1 MAKTVYLDHAAATPM
16 DKEVLALMQPYFAED
31 FFNPSADYAAARR
44 VRQVLDAARSK
55 IAYWLGAQAN
65 EIIFTAGGTE
75 ANNLAI
81 HGVMAGYPKA
91 KLLLSA
97 VEHESVRQPAEQYA
111 HQEIPVD
118 KTGRIDLAAAEKLI
132 DDQTVLVSVMYANN
146 EIGSVQPIRQLS
158 GLMDKVRAFRRS
170 RNQSLPLLLHVDACQ
185 AVNYLDLHVKRLG
198 VDLMTINGGKI
209 YGPKQS
215 GALYVARNVGLK
227 PIISGGGQERNLR
240 SGTEN
245 VAADIGL
252 AAALDI
258 AQSKRAEETLKTE
271 ALREYFIT
279 ELENNFK
286 DVVING
292 SRRFRLANNVHAT
305 FPGQDNESLLI
316 GLDQKGVMAAA
327 GSACNASKEESSH
340 VLLAMGLSDALAR
353 ASLRFSLGRTTT
365 KADID
370 HTIAALSGLIS

>member
-16 DKEVLALMQPYFAED
+16 DKEVLALMQSYFAED

-44 VRQVLDAARSK
+44 VRRALDDARSK

-81 HGVMAGYPKA
+81 HGVMADYPNA

-111 HQEIPVD
+111 RQEIPVD
-118 KTGRIDLAAAEKLI
+118 KTGRIDLTAAEKLI